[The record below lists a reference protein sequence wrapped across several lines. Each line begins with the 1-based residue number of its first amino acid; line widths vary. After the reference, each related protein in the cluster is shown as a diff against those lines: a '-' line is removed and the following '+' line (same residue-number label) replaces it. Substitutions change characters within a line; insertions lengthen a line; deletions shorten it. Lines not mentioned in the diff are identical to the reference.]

1 MQYMGGKSRIAKY
14 IAAEINKVRKPGQL
28 VWDAFCG
35 GLSVSVALSKHGPVL
50 STDANAALIN
60 LYKAVQ
66 NGWEPP
72 TEVSKETWTAAKSL
86 PDTDPMKA
94 FCGFGCSWGGIWFSG
109 FVESH
114 RSRVCKRGVSA
125 GMFSQQWPHSACA
138 TGLVRDCPGK
148 RFECF
153 DFLQETPR
161 CVAPVIYLDPP
172 YKDTTGYKS
181 VGDFDHD
188 RFCCRLKEWC
198 LFSDVFVSEY
208 SLPIG
213 VLVWSKDKPHKLT
226 GKLTDGTGK
235 TRATERLYHLPK
247 GSTW

>member
-72 TEVSKETWTAAKSL
+72 TEVSKETWMAAKSL

-94 FCGFGCSWGGIWFSG
+94 FCGFGCSFGGVWFAGYVSNHG
-109 FVESH
+109 
-114 RSRVCKRGVSA
+114 SRVRK
-125 GMFSQQWPHSACA
+125 A
-138 TGLVRDCPGK
+138 TGKLEHQWYHRAASTGLIRDCNGQY
-148 RFECF
+148 ENI
-153 DFLQETPR
+153 DFSSSQPR
-161 CVAPVIYLDPP
+161 VSDFIIYCDPP
-172 YKDTTGYKS
+172 YAGTSGYA
-181 VGDFDHD
+181 GGPDFDSD
-188 RFCCRLKEWC
+188 AFIAKIREW
-198 LFSDVFVSEY
+198 SKYVDVFVSEY
-208 SLPIG
+208 HLPVG
-213 VLVWSKDKPHKLT
+213 AEVWRKDQAIMVSIDKSK
-226 GKLTDGTGK
+226 
-235 TRATERLYHLPK
+235 RRTERLYHLPK